1 MTGVALPG
9 GSEQFPYRAA
19 LIKGDCMCGRYASFR
34 ENQDL
39 ADAFA
44 ITTFG
49 PEVDDWVPS
58 WNVAPTQQV
67 RMVVNRRS
75 EASRQLRAARWG
87 LVPSWAADPAM
98 GSRLINARS
107 ETLTEKPSFKGALA
121 RRRCLIPADGYYE
134 WTDGKSGRV
143 KQPVYFH
150 LDDSLLAFAG
160 LYEFWRA
167 KPDAPWLVTTTIIT
181 TAAQGIVQHFH
192 HRQPVIL
199 GPETWD
205 AWLDPELIEQHA
217 ATELLRT
224 SPQPDL
230 LATRVSTKVNSVAN
244 NGPDLL
250 TPVEPVS

>member
-1 MTGVALPG
+1 
-9 GSEQFPYRAA
+9 
-19 LIKGDCMCGRYASFR
+19 MCGRYASFR

-49 PEVDDWVPS
+49 PEVDDWAPS

-67 RMVVNRRS
+67 RVIVDQLPGP
-75 EASRQLRAARWG
+75 SRQLRAARWG

-107 ETLTEKPSFKGALA
+107 ETLAEKPSFKGALA
-121 RRRCLIPADGYYE
+121 RRRCLLPADGYYE
-134 WTDGKSGRV
+134 WTDSGTGLA
-143 KQPVYFH
+143 KQPVYLH
-150 LDDSLLAFAG
+150 PADGMLAFAG

-181 TAAQGIVQHFH
+181 AAAQGIVQRFH

-199 GPETWD
+199 APETWD
-205 AWLDPELIEQHA
+205 AWLDPELTEPHA
-217 ATELLRT
+217 ATDLLRA
-224 SPQPDL
+224 SPQSAL
-230 LATRVSTKVNSVAN
+230 VATRVSTKVNSVAN

-250 TPVEPVS
+250 TPIEPVS